1 MIAVLLIDK
10 VGRKRLMS
18 IGSAFM
24 ALFMMLI
31 GTSFYFQLT
40 GGLMLIFFILG
51 FAAAFCV
58 SVGPI
63 TWIMISEIFPN
74 HLRARAAGIATI
86 FLWGANWAIGQFV
99 PMTISGF
106 GLAYTFWIFAVIN
119 VLCFLFVVTICP
131 ETKNKSLEEIEKLW
145 VK

>member
-1 MIAVLLIDK
+1 
-10 VGRKRLMS
+10 
-18 IGSAFM
+18 
-24 ALFMMLI
+24 
-31 GTSFYFQLT
+31 
-40 GGLMLIFFILG
+40 MLIFFILG